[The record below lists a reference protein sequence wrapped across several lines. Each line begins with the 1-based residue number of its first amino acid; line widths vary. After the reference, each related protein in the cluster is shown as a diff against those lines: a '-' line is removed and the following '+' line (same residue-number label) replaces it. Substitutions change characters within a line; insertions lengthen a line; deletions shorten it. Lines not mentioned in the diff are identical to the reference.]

1 MGAVWEADGGLR
13 VNRAL
18 VVPAGELR
26 WRFSRSS
33 GPGGQGVNTTDSRVE
48 LLLDVASSSVFDENQ
63 RARVLDRLAARLVDG
78 VLTVT
83 ASEHRSQLRNRDA
96 AALRLAL
103 LLRDALAPPGRA
115 RRPTRPTRGS
125 QQRRLDAKTRR
136 GATKRLRRPP
146 VD

>member
-1 MGAVWEADGGLR
+1 VAAVWEHDGGLR
-13 VNRAL
+13 VSRGL
-18 VVPAGELR
+18 VVPAGDLR

-48 LLLDVASSSVFDENQ
+48 LLLDVAHSSAFDERQ
-63 RARVLDRLAARLVDG
+63 RSRVLDRLAGRLVEG

-96 AALRLAL
+96 AALRLTV

-136 GATKRLRRPP
+136 GQTKRLRRPP
-146 VD
+146 AD

>member
-1 MGAVWEADGGLR
+1 MGAVWEPDGGLR
-13 VNRAL
+13 VSRAL
-18 VVPAGELR
+18 VVPAGDLR

-48 LLLDVASSSVFDENQ
+48 LLLDVTQSSAFDDNQ
-63 RARVLDRLAARLVDG
+63 RTRVLDRLAGRLVDG
-78 VLTVT
+78 VLTIT

-125 QQRRLDAKTRR
+125 QQRRLDSKTRR
-136 GATKRLRRPP
+136 GQTKRLRRPP
-146 VD
+146 TD